1 MKRIIVE
8 IVLIEVCLFLFLWL
22 WNEQVAQILSAIVSG
37 VSLIVLIVSAIVEIV
52 EPSKVPKSFFS
63 FMIIS
68 VIVPLLTGSG
78 YYFLFY

>member
-8 IVLIEVCLFLFLWL
+8 IVLIEVCLFLLLWL
-22 WNEQVAQILSAIVSG
+22 WNEQVAQILSTIVSG
-37 VSLIVLIVSAIVEIV
+37 VSLIVLVVSAIVEIV